1 MEMLTGAIKPGDD
14 VEVVVEDDALVMRP
28 REGATA

>member
-14 VEVVVEDDALVMRP
+14 VQVDVEDDALVMRP
-28 REGATA
+28 RDRAAA